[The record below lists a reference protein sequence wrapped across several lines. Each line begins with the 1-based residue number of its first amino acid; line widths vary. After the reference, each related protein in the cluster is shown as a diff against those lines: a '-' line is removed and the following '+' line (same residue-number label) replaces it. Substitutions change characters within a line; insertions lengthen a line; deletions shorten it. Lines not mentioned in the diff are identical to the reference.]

1 MQKKFVR
8 LWRNRLSKKEMRF
21 LFLTIS
27 ILLLATASFAQNFR
41 FRNITMQEGL
51 PANGVRSIVQDG
63 SGFVWLGTDN
73 GLCRYDGRQV
83 KTFEFSDDP
92 LNQYVSWLAISGDH
106 LLIGSDLGLYDL
118 NLITYQVTKPHL
130 PAVEE
135 GRQPGILNISVNG
148 GKAWL
153 STDRQGVFCHDQ
165 HSGKTTRYTLGT
177 DLTTTFVLCDSHGNV
192 WASKKNTEPL
202 IYYKGVEDAG
212 FSPVKLRN
220 IKNTSYAR
228 AMYEDSYGRLW
239 YGTWEDGLYLI
250 DSTATAQKA
259 PIADNC
265 LSHIHNIYEYRPG
278 LLMIGSDDGLCC
290 YDTERRTYTM
300 LTPDNT
306 DPTSLSSRFVY
317 SIIAD
322 TWGTLWVGTFYGGAN
337 FAANGTL
344 YFENLT
350 HNQYKNSISGNVI
363 SEIKED
369 QRHNIWI
376 ASDDGGLT
384 RYDPEKGTFENYM
397 QDLNIHALCCN
408 GPEVWAGTYSQ
419 GIRRLDTKTQKIKQ
433 YTTKDGNF
441 LGQSCYAMHIKG
453 DTLYAASWDSLYF
466 YDKGNDVFTA
476 VAPLKT
482 IANNIEESPDGFLWI
497 PTGEGLCR
505 YDTQKHSHTTFKS
518 QPKLSDI
525 NCIRIT
531 DSATILLGTKYGLH
545 KFDTETKKFEK
556 INALLPEVNSIET
569 HGGITYIGTQK
580 ALAVYDGAHLNY
592 FDTNDGLCGSQFT
605 ANASLHASDG
615 KIYMGTTNGV
625 VSFSPDEVRI
635 NSVAPKVLITKIH
648 IIGKPYNGDTVSHL
662 CKKIDVGAD
671 SSCIDLDFSVPGSP
685 NQQPEKY
692 LFKVE
697 GIDGDWL
704 ELKKNTVSLN
714 YLPEGE
720 FVFKIKSVLK
730 SGAESPETHLIINV
744 IGNSMPIGAI
754 IGLIIAAAAA
764 IIALAT
770 KKKKQ
775 PAGTDIQTAGTE
787 SPTPPHGETATT
799 TVQNT
804 AAEPTQNTNAAPAQ
818 NIATAPVADENKT
831 PGPDEKFM
839 QDLRKAILDNITNTE
854 LDAATLSEIIGC
866 SRSSLYQKVKALT
879 GKTPNELIR
888 NERLEKAAALLAQN
902 RYRVNEVATMVGFNN
917 LSYFAKVF
925 YAQYGKKPSEML
937 K

>member
-1 MQKKFVR
+1 
-8 LWRNRLSKKEMRF
+8 MRKTI
-21 LFLTIS
+21 LIIS
-27 ILLLATASFAQNFR
+27 ILLFYIGSFAQNFR
-41 FRNITMQEGL
+41 FRNLTMQEGL

-118 NLITYQVTKPHL
+118 NLINYKVTKPHL

-153 STDRQGVFCHDQ
+153 STDRQGVFCYDL
-165 HSGKTTRYTLGT
+165 STGKATRFTLGT

-192 WASKKNTEPL
+192 WASKKNKESL
-202 IYYKGVEDAG
+202 LYYKSVADTE

-228 AMYEDSYGRLW
+228 AMYEDSDGRLW

-250 DSTATAQKA
+250 DSTANAQKA
-259 PIADNC
+259 PIDDHY

-369 QRHNIWI
+369 QQHNIWI
-376 ASDDGGLT
+376 ASDDGGLSC
-384 RYDPEKGTFENYM
+384 YNPGKGTFENYM
-397 QDLNIHALCCN
+397 QDLNIHALCCT
-408 GPEVWAGTYSQ
+408 GTEVWAGTYTQ
-419 GIRRLDTKTQKIKQ
+419 GIRRLDTKTKKIKH
-433 YTTKDGNF
+433 YTSQDGNF
-441 LGQSCYAMHIKG
+441 FGHSCYAMHIKG

-466 YDKGNDVFTA
+466 YDKGNDLFTA
-476 VAPLKT
+476 LAPLKI

-497 PTGEGLCR
+497 PTIEGLCR
-505 YDTQKHSHTTFKS
+505 YDTQKRSHTTFKS
-518 QPKLSDI
+518 DLKLSDI

-531 DSATILLGTKYGLH
+531 DGNTILLGTKYGLH

-556 INALLPEVNSIET
+556 IDVLLPEVNSIET

-580 ALAVYDGAHLNY
+580 ALAVYDGAHLNF

-625 VSFSPDEVRI
+625 VSFRPEEVRI

-662 CKKIDVGAD
+662 CQKIDVGID
-671 SSCIDLDFSVPGSP
+671 SSCIDLDFAVPGIP

-697 GIDGDWL
+697 GIDDGWI
-704 ELKKNTVSLN
+704 ELQKHTVSLN
-714 YLPEGE
+714 YIPEGT

-744 IGNSMPIGAI
+744 IGNTMPLGVI
-754 IGLIIAAAAA
+754 IGLIIAAAA
-764 IIALAT
+764 IAAVIVLT
-770 KKKKQ
+770 IKKKQ
-775 PAGTDIQTAGTE
+775 PAAPVIQNVGTD
-787 SPTPPHGETATT
+787 SPTPPHGETAISTIQN
-799 TVQNT
+799 VAPAAQNT
-804 AAEPTQNTNAAPAQ
+804 ATAPTQNAVTSTQTIAA
-818 NIATAPVADENKT
+818 APVADVNKT
-831 PGPDEKFM
+831 PSPDEKFM

-866 SRSSLYQKVKALT
+866 SRSGLYQKVKALT

-888 NERLEKAAALLAQN
+888 NERLEKAAALLVEN